1 MAARGSVAKEVVIE
15 KIKAAFGEDFAGI
28 DEKKKLYVWANDG
41 GEKVQIAIALT
52 CPKANVDFGTAPT
65 LPAVNNALNFD
76 EEDTPQPQGYSAPQ
90 MGEDEKATL
99 DRLMKELGL

>member
-52 CPKANVDFGTAPT
+52 CPKANVDFGAAPA
-65 LPAVNNALNFD
+65 PKADNALNFD
-76 EEDTPQPQGYSAPQ
+76 DEDTPQPQGNSVPQ

>member
-52 CPKANVDFGTAPT
+52 CPKTNVDFGAAPAPT
-65 LPAVNNALNFD
+65 TGNALNFD
-76 EEDTPQPQGYSAPQ
+76 DEDTPQPQGNSVPQ